1 MALLGSLGALQAS
14 PGPLRGGPW
23 DVLGSLGYHLLSRGV
38 NLGVSWGLIWVAGRL
53 LNVFWGLLCAVWDGR
68 RYVFVA

>member
-1 MALLGSLGALQAS
+1 MAFLGCLGALQAS

-38 NLGVSWGLIWVAGRL
+38 NLGVSLGLIWVAGRL
-53 LNVFWGLLCAVWDGR
+53 LNAF
-68 RYVFVA
+68 